1 MTWQSS
7 LGFSK
12 QLNANSQITS
22 DFIARETY
30 REEEPIEPNLFYN
43 PATGYNLNPS
53 AGVPNPAWGAF
64 TYVEDQGRGDYF
76 ALQNSYSQR
85 VLRRLQGGLS
95 YTLMFADNDTNFN
108 GKANN
113 PFNYL
118 DGEYARALSFQ
129 RNTVRGW
136 LTYDLPWA
144 FAVSASYSYG
154 SGNPFGATI
163 STNPFGGSVSN
174 RLNLATGGGA
184 MLDTATR
191 AAIAES
197 AVSVWLRVP
206 MDLLLV
212 RVERRDTRPLLK
224 GGNTREKL
232 ERLLAEREPLYSQ
245 ANVIID
251 AADGPHSVAVNR
263 ILSALTSRGDVQ

>member
-1 MTWQSS
+1 LLARDAAPVYCSQMAALKRTVALIGMMGAGKSS
-7 LGFSK
+7 VG
-12 QLNANSQITS
+12 
-22 DFIARETY
+22 
-30 REEEPIEPNLFYN
+30 
-43 PATGYNLNPS
+43 
-53 AGVPNPAWGAF
+53 
-64 TYVEDQGRGDYF
+64 
-76 ALQNSYSQR
+76 
-85 VLRRLQGGLS
+85 RRLARRLGAP
-95 YTLMFADNDTNFN
+95 FRDADSEIEAAAGSTVAEIFTR
-108 GKANN
+108 
-113 PFNYL
+113 F
-118 DGEYARALSFQ
+118 GEAQFREGERRVIL
-129 RNTVRGW
+129 
-136 LTYDLPWA
+136 
-144 FAVSASYSYG
+144 
-154 SGNPFGATI
+154 
-163 STNPFGGSVSN
+163 
-174 RLNLATGGGA
+174 RLLAQSPHILATGGGA